1 MANFDGVPGCNSTES
16 EKDSRRSTLIRDVGH
31 CYGRPARI
39 ARKQPTKTGN
49 HGTHRTHGSQ
59 ETGRRATREHTEHTE
74 VRKPEDGLP
83 RNTQNTRKSENRKT
97 GYHGTHRTHGRQK
110 TGRGANTEH
119 TEHTEVRKPEE
130 EQIRNTQNTR
140 KSENRKTSNHGT
152 HGTRGGQEITEEQ
165 RTGEREV
172 WIGGR
177 RCGVEE
183 LQRQRAGGMARGQI
197 VGEVKRK
204 NPR

>member
-59 ETGRRATREHTEHTE
+59 
-74 VRKPEDGLP
+74 
-83 RNTQNTRKSENRKT
+83 
-97 GYHGTHRTHGRQK
+97 K
-110 TGRGANTEH
+110 TGRGATTEH
-119 TEHTEVRKPEE
+119 PEHTEVRKPEE
-130 EQIRNTQNTR
+130 EQPRNTQNKR
-140 KSENRKTSNHGT
+140 KTENRKRNNHGT
-152 HGTRGGQEITEEQ
+152 HRTRGSQEITEEQ

-177 RCGVEE
+177 RCSVEE
-183 LQRQRAGGMARGQI
+183 LQRQRAGRMARGQF
-197 VGEVKRK
+197 VWDEKQKTPTRK
-204 NPR
+204 S